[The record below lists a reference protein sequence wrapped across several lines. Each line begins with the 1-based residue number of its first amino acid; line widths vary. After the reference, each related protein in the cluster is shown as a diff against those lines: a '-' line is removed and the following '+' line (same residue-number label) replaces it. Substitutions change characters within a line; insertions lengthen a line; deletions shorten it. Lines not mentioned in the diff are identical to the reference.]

1 MIHIVLNARGL
12 RVIAGNHITDD
23 MGAEIVVRRCLVR
36 GQVVSGIEFATM
48 QDAIECIAAVSDVE
62 SAFEVLPG
70 TINGNLVS
78 GLKKC
83 N

>member
-1 MIHIVLNARGL
+1 MIHIALNARKL

-23 MGAEIVVRRCLVR
+23 VGVEVVVRRCLVR
-36 GQVVSGIEFATM
+36 GQIVSGIELTTV

-62 SAFEVLPG
+62 SAFEVLPV
-70 TINGNLVS
+70 TISGNLVS